1 MSANPLPKRLL
12 SLVLTLCMVLSLV
25 PMSALAEGDPS
36 SDPNRVD
43 NAIVNGSFEK
53 PGQTKMLAPQLEA
66 QTVPGWSTTATGHL
80 IEFGVN
86 IGRSYAPQLWGSDK
100 SIPNGN
106 QFAELNADEVS
117 TLYQNVSTVGGHI
130 YEWGLSH
137 RGRAGTDTMALIIG
151 PQQDKAPAK
160 PDKTGQDQFMRLTDW
175 VKRNAQTLGVTVP
188 TAGCSQRITV
198 YSKKFDENGG
208 FLNNTGSE
216 SPFSAAPSNLYTE
229 TWSVW
234 IIATGYQSWGSYG
247 THNPAYDPLQGIG
260 GGIGCSYTVPV
271 GQNETTF
278 AFCSYS
284 SSGSGGLTVGNLL
297 DNITFSLYHNVTFTT
312 TAGGEGTVSAEI
324 QGATKTEPFSD
335 KHAIA
340 VPVRNNRQM
349 TLTAPAT
356 AASGATFVGAY
367 ITRHST
373 DDSSTEF
380 VDKSQWR
387 LNGTTYT
394 YTGTVTAPTDVV
406 LVFVRSPAVT
416 YDANGGDKYVHT
428 PGAKEPTDVVSFA
441 TGTGPYTSHAATASQ
456 KTGWVFDGW
465 LLARAGNEERVLPEE
480 HTVSYANGVFTF
492 TYKKGTETKET
503 RITADGVALLAQW
516 RWQQTF
522 QTQLQKGDTV
532 TDTDDCGTIT

>member
-12 SLVLTLCMVLSLV
+12 SLVLTLCMVLSLA

-43 NAIVNGSFEK
+43 NAIVNGSFEE
-53 PGQTKMLAPQLEA
+53 PGQTELRAPQLDAE
-66 QTVPGWSTTATGHL
+66 TVPGWSTTATDQKIELGAQIGAACPAQLDHL
-80 IEFGVN
+80 
-86 IGRSYAPQLWGSDK
+86 SDK
-100 SIPNGN
+100 SIPDGK
-106 QFAELNADEVS
+106 QIAELNADEVS

-137 RGRAGTDTMALIIG
+137 RGRARTDTMALIIG
-151 PQQDKAPAK
+151 PQQANAPAK
-160 PDKTGQDQFMRLTDW
+160 PDEDENGQDQFMRLTAW
-175 VKRNAQTLGVTVP
+175 VQRNAKTLGVTVP
-188 TAGCSQRITV
+188 TDGCSQRITV

-247 THNPAYDPLQGIG
+247 THDPAYDPLQGIG

-271 GQNETTF
+271 GQKETTF

-324 QGATKTEPFSD
+324 QSETKTVDFSD
-335 KHAIA
+335 SNAIN

-356 AASGATFVGAY
+356 AASGATFVGAWP
-367 ITRHST
+367 TSP
-373 DDSSTEF
+373 
-380 VDKSQWR
+380 
-387 LNGTTYT
+387 G
-394 YTGTVTAPTDVV
+394 TAP
-406 LVFVRSPAVT
+406 AVPPQSLWT
-416 YDANGGDKYVHT
+416 KAMN
-428 PGAKEPTDVVSFA
+428 
-441 TGTGPYTSHAATASQ
+441 AS
-456 KTGWVFDGW
+456 G
-465 LLARAGNEERVLPEE
+465 
-480 HTVSYANGVFTF
+480 H
-492 TYKKGTETKET
+492 
-503 RITADGVALLAQW
+503 
-516 RWQQTF
+516 
-522 QTQLQKGDTV
+522 
-532 TDTDDCGTIT
+532 